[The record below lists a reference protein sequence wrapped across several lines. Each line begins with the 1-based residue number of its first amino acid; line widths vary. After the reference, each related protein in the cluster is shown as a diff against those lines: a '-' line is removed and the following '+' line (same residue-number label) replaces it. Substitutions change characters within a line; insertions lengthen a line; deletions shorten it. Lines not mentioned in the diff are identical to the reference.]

1 MWDIDSF
8 DPWIRPSDAFRSLGR
23 ALSYFGLGLGLA
35 TCPSCGSDE
44 YVPLLPLLERR
55 ILNLTDRN

>member
-1 MWDIDSF
+1 M
-8 DPWIRPSDAFRSLGR
+8 ACEEC
-23 ALSYFGLGLGLA
+23 YELGLA